1 MQKNIN
7 KEKLIMDIKQMYYLF
22 EPRHQANKGNLELMT
37 KLIMET
43 ICKKYNLHNETEVM
57 ICRQETK
64 DQKNTNCLHI
74 DYKIPIGLY
83 SVTLSF
89 KMVSIGDN
97 QSLTVLEKVSCKKD
111 NDLYIL
117 DIGMDMTQDI
127 LDDIDRRAK
136 EIYHNTAFDAEDM
149 ETGAY
154 SVITEIYGK
163 YNIVEYYNLDDIK
176 RQRAT
181 YRKALNMSTFTIKY
195 PFRDGEILFI
205 FEEVSGMGFYKNIIY
220 LPNAHASVARD
231 ALLSYFHRH
240 SLDDLISYYI
250 AYTGDTY
257 YRKEQLPDIYGE
269 DLTRVMQKNFFQKNG
284 YDLLEYCTYFEIKDK
299 KLHFR
304 ETKDLLRD
312 LAEKIDI
319 CTAVAYDHSALGKTI
334 LENALKEAY

>member
-37 KLIMET
+37 KLIMED
-43 ICKKYNLHNETEVM
+43 ICKKYNLHNEVTPK
-57 ICRQETK
+57 IYKKETK
-64 DQKNTNCLHI
+64 DPKNTNCLHI
-74 DYKIPIGLY
+74 AYKFPVGLY
-83 SVTLSF
+83 SIILSF
-89 KMVSIGDN
+89 KVVSMGGN
-97 QSLTVLEKVSCKKD
+97 QSLTVLEKITCKKD

-117 DIGMDMTQDI
+117 DIGRDMTQDI

-154 SVITEIYGK
+154 SVIMEIYGK

-176 RQRAT
+176 RQRAI
-181 YRKALNMSTFTIKY
+181 YRKSLNMSTFTIKY
-195 PFRDGEILFI
+195 PFRDGEILFV
-205 FEEVSGMGFYKNIIY
+205 FEEVSGMGFYKNVIY

-269 DLTRVMQKNFFQKNG
+269 DVTHIMQENFHNKHG

-299 KLHFR
+299 KLLFH

-312 LAEKIDI
+312 LSEKIDI
-319 CTAVAYDHSALGKTI
+319 CTAVAYDRSALGKTI
-334 LENALKEAY
+334 LKNALQEAH